1 MKSVEDERGRNKA
14 EGTSEELEI
23 GFRRAEQAKSRRAG
37 MPDVY
42 VCVCAHVHCV
52 CTCAGPAH
60 TGVEQPPK
68 RQAKCSTDEQ

>member
-42 VCVCAHVHCV
+42 VCVCEHMCIV
-52 CTCAGPAH
+52 CARVQALH
-60 TGVEQPPK
+60 TLE
-68 RQAKCSTDEQ
+68 